1 MLLDVRLDR
10 LFPHM
15 VAIIEY
21 MLIRTQD
28 PDETVALEAC
38 EFWLTLAET
47 QICRE
52 VLAPYLPRLIPI
64 LVKGMRYSEIDI
76 ILLKGDVEEDEMV
89 PDREEDIR
97 PRFHKAKRIG
107 GSGSGGGASGGGGG
121 GHHMD
126 MTGGMRPDG
135 GGGGGG
141 GDTGGNNS
149 EMDNNH
155 HHQDDEDEDDDDD
168 EGMMDD
174 DSGLSDWNLST
185 QPCHFPLY
193 LLHCV
198 GFE

>member
-52 VLAPYLPRLIPI
+52 VLAPYLPRLIPV

-76 ILLKGDVEEDEMV
+76 ILLKGDVEEDEMI

-97 PRFHKAKRIG
+97 PRFHKSKQRGAGAHHMDMG
-107 GSGSGGGASGGGGG
+107 GREERESGGGGSGGGGG
-121 GHHMD
+121 GGEDHD
-126 MTGGMRPDG
+126 R
-135 GGGGGG
+135 
-141 GDTGGNNS
+141 
-149 EMDNNH
+149 E
-155 HHQDDEDEDDDDD
+155 EDEDDDDED
-168 EGMMDD
+168 GMMDD
-174 DSGLSDWNLST
+174 DSGLSDWNLSE
-185 QPCHFPLY
+185 LE
-193 LLHCV
+193 L
-198 GFE
+198 

>member
-10 LFPHM
+10 LYPHM

-47 QICRE
+47 QVCRE
-52 VLAPYLPRLIPI
+52 VLGPYLPRLIPV

-97 PRFHKAKRIG
+97 PRFHKSKQR
-107 GSGSGGGASGGGGG
+107 GAGGGGG

-126 MTGGMRPDG
+126 MGGGMSSGSNAGREER
-135 GGGGGG
+135 
-141 GDTGGNNS
+141 S
-149 EMDNNH
+149 EEDREE
-155 HHQDDEDEDDDDD
+155 DEDEDDED
-168 EGMMDD
+168 GMMDD
-174 DSGLSDWNLST
+174 DSGLSDWNLS
-185 QPCHFPLY
+185 
-193 LLHCV
+193 
-198 GFE
+198 E